1 MLTVNMN
8 KPLTNQAPTRI
19 ARGVDPDRFKVK
31 KPSLQ
36 EMMMDAGEHLSGWT
50 QPYQT
55 HNYQNEML
63 RYADVQG
70 KYNSWGNFAVNAR
83 SRYSRRRA
91 MRRMQMDAELVQLIN
106 HARNKL

>member
-1 MLTVNMN
+1 MAYEESPEL
-8 KPLTNQAPTRI
+8 KPTRI
-19 ARGVDPDRFKVK
+19 AKGVNPDKFKIK

-36 EMMMDAGEHLSGWT
+36 ELMMEAGEHLSGWT

-63 RYADVQG
+63 KYADVQG

-91 MRRMQMDAELVQLIN
+91 MRRMQMDAELIQLIN
-106 HARNKL
+106 KARPTL

>member
-1 MLTVNMN
+1 MRTRKDNSFVN
-8 KPLTNQAPTRI
+8 LAPTKI
-19 ARGVDPDRFKVK
+19 AKGVDPERTKIK

-36 EMMMDAGEHLSGWT
+36 ELMMEAGEHLSGWT
-50 QPYQT
+50 EPFHT

-70 KYNSWGNFAVNAR
+70 QYNSWGNFAVNAR

-91 MRRMQMDAELVQLIN
+91 MRRLYLDSELVQLITKS
-106 HARNKL
+106 RPKFL

>member
-1 MLTVNMN
+1 MAYEESPGL
-8 KPLTNQAPTRI
+8 KPTRI
-19 ARGVDPDRFKVK
+19 AKGVDPDKFKIK

-36 EMMMDAGEHLSGWT
+36 ELMMEAGEHLSGWT
-50 QPYQT
+50 EPFHP
-55 HNYQNEML
+55 HNHQNEML

-91 MRRMQMDAELVQLIN
+91 MRRMQMDAELIQLIN
-106 HARNKL
+106 KARPTL